1 MKKAVRLSLSGTV
14 QSMFFRL
21 FIKENVE
28 KLNVNGFFRKMEDG
42 KAEIFLEG
50 ESANVD
56 AALEICKKGPKY
68 AQIRE
73 FNEKEA
79 YLQGFKDFR
88 IINF

>member
-1 MKKAVRLSLSGTV
+1 MKKAIRLYLKGTV

-21 FIKENVE
+21 FIKENAE
-28 KLNVNGFFRKMEDG
+28 KLNVKGFFRKLDDG
-42 KAEIFLEG
+42 RAEVFLEG
-50 ESANVD
+50 ESANVEQ
-56 AALEICKKGPKY
+56 AASICKQGPKY

-73 FNEKEA
+73 VEQKDA

>member
-1 MKKAVRLSLSGTV
+1 MKKAVRLHLTGTI

-28 KLNVNGFFRKMEDG
+28 KLNVKGFFRKLEDG
-42 KAEIFLEG
+42 RAEVFLEG

-56 AALEICKKGPKY
+56 AAADICKKGPKY
-68 AQIRE
+68 AQIRD
-73 FNEKEA
+73 FQEKEERV
-79 YLQGFKDFR
+79 QDFKDFR